1 MSQNFNNFR
10 NNDYVNES
18 FSVNYADAYGKE
30 LAFDDNNLNETVLEQ
45 KMKKMK
51 KENVNTNLND
61 TFSLF
66 NQFNYIDFE
75 NDNLNITIQD
85 KQKDDYL
92 YVRKFPSFTE
102 NEYQNIKRSVSG
114 NLLEVQSYLFRL
126 NMDYTEI
133 SVNKKVGPLLPL
145 TYVIENQYSFKK
157 EHAKEIQEKYE
168 RLKYNICNYRTI
180 YGDGNCYYR
189 AVIFRYIELLIINK
203 KTDIIK
209 MLIIDIYKSF
219 QSQEIKQRLKIENNY
234 LNAHLI
240 IQIMITILE
249 LVESNRIEEAH
260 LSFYKAL
267 LFSKIFDYSLI
278 LYLRYII
285 YAYIKEN
292 EKKLYLESFPVL
304 IGNLLPSEYEVDG
317 RFDFNSFYQTY
328 LLKMFVCAEK
338 IIIYLTPFVLGINVS
353 CILFDDQEKEI
364 VKTFGFA
371 GKSQVN
377 IEDTIFVLNR
387 RGHYENIYSL

>member
-51 KENVNTNLND
+51 
-61 TFSLF
+61 
-66 NQFNYIDFE
+66 

-168 RLKYNICNYRTI
+168 RLKYNIC
-180 YGDGNCYYR
+180 
-189 AVIFRYIELLIINK
+189 
-203 KTDIIK
+203 
-209 MLIIDIYKSF
+209 
-219 QSQEIKQRLKIENNY
+219 LK
-234 LNAHLI
+234 
-240 IQIMITILE
+240 
-249 LVESNRIEEAH
+249 
-260 LSFYKAL
+260 
-267 LFSKIFDYSLI
+267 SLI
-278 LYLRYII
+278 SLEHTL
-285 YAYIKEN
+285 
-292 EKKLYLESFPVL
+292 KK
-304 IGNLLPSEYEVDG
+304 
-317 RFDFNSFYQTY
+317 
-328 LLKMFVCAEK
+328 
-338 IIIYLTPFVLGINVS
+338 
-353 CILFDDQEKEI
+353 
-364 VKTFGFA
+364 
-371 GKSQVN
+371 
-377 IEDTIFVLNR
+377 
-387 RGHYENIYSL
+387 